1 MSDSRRK
8 RMQRAQIP
16 AELERRGLPTGV
28 CKLGRWLP
36 VDPSDH
42 GRGLLHWDFLVCLER
57 CGNDHIEC
65 RRGES
70 QSLVQH
76 FRERVTLP

>member
-8 RMQRAQIP
+8 RMLRAQIP
-16 AELERRGLPTGV
+16 AELERRGLGADT
-28 CKLGRWLP
+28 CKLVRWLP
-36 VDPSDH
+36 VDPSDPE
-42 GRGLLHWDFLVCLER
+42 RGLLGWDFLVNLHR
-57 CGNDHIEC
+57 CGEGHIEC